1 MTEPLGQAF
10 LSAEDVLKFDDDL
23 DTATVEDMIETVYA
37 DAVLVAPCI
46 KDEDFVIP
54 EYRVKVKSILR
65 GVVLRW
71 ADAGSG
77 GVKQRAAGD
86 FSESLDL
93 SSSGGKLRPGE
104 IRELQDL
111 CVAADGEKRR
121 ARATTIPTGFYGPMI
136 VQHAEWCSMS
146 FGGNFCD
153 CGAILS
159 GDGQPLWNRTLP

>member
-1 MTEPLGQAF
+1 MTLGQAF
-10 LSAEDVLKFDDDL
+10 LSAEDVQRFNDDL
-23 DTATVEDMIETVYA
+23 DTAIVEDMIETVYA

-46 KDEDFVIP
+46 KDEDFGSP

-86 FSESLDL
+86 FSETLDS

-111 CVAADGEKRR
+111 CVAGEKRR
-121 ARATTIPTGFYGPMI
+121 ARASTILTSGYGLLPTPTVHPFLTDTEGLY
-136 VQHAEWCSMS
+136 
-146 FGGNFCD
+146 
-153 CGAILS
+153 
-159 GDGQPLWNRTLP
+159 

>member
-1 MTEPLGQAF
+1 MTEPLGQTF
-10 LSAEDVLKFDDDL
+10 LSADDVLKFDDDL

-111 CVAADGEKRR
+111 CAADGKKRR
-121 ARATTIPTGFYGPMI
+121 GRATTILTAGYGLLPTPTVHPFLTDSEHYYY
-136 VQHAEWCSMS
+136 
-146 FGGNFCD
+146 
-153 CGAILS
+153 
-159 GDGQPLWNRTLP
+159 